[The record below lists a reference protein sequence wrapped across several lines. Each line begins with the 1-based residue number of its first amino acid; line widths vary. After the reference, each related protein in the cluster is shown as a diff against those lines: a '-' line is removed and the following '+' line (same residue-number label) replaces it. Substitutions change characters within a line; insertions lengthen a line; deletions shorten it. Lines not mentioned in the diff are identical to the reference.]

1 MVPYLLAALLLA
13 QHADPNPQQK
23 QIASLVAQIRR
34 LAASEPVVYG
44 VDTRLR
50 AADVLA
56 AKYPK
61 IAKDLLRDAQAALSG
76 VTVPAEQDSLRV
88 SIVQR
93 MAPLDID
100 EAERLIGSIRR
111 GGEEDYVAQAYDK
124 LVEFLALNHG
134 NTREMISKGLQSGGF
149 RSGSASKL
157 LEDSKTADPA
167 AAVALFSEILGAFP
181 AQSPVERDVSYL
193 LDCTKQIAALNRP
206 LALEAIDRA
215 LSAATS
221 QKVRV
226 EKTLRRKMLREI
238 ASTLGSID
246 PELLERYKSERE
258 ELAQAL
264 VTEDTPKA
272 EEAHKDDVHLPDL
285 AEMTYADALSFA
297 RKLEDPAE
305 RVAALIEIY
314 RRETIS
320 PQQRSSVASEAL
332 TAATAM
338 QLTNDRLT
346 AMAMISR
353 DFARINQPANAA
365 FAAQLLSETFSK
377 ACDCE
382 RITCDKSGEKFE
394 CVDLLDLFAEY
405 LEEFKISAE
414 SMSLNNISL
423 EARMLIFKLY
433 PILGLKPPALWSFG
447 N

>member
-1 MVPYLLAALLLA
+1 MIPYLLAALLLA
-13 QHADPNPQQK
+13 EHVEPEQQK
-23 QIASLVAQIRR
+23 QINSIVAQIKR

-50 AADVLA
+50 AADVLT

-76 VTVPAEQDSLRV
+76 DNVPAEQDSLRV

-93 MAPLDID
+93 MAPLDLE

-111 GGEEDYVAQAYDK
+111 GGDEDYVALAYDR
-124 LVEFLALNHG
+124 LVEFVAREHG
-134 NTREMISKGLQSGGF
+134 NTREMISRGLQAGGF
-149 RSGSASKL
+149 RSNSAAKL
-157 LEDSKTADPA
+157 LDDSKKTDAP

-181 AQSPVERDVSYL
+181 AQSAYEADIHFL
-193 LDCTKQIAALNRP
+193 LACTRQIAPLNRP
-206 LALEAIDRA
+206 LAVEALDRA
-215 LSAATS
+215 LNEATS
-221 QKVRV
+221 KKLHI
-226 EKTLRRKMLREI
+226 EKAARRKLLREI

-246 PELLERYKSERE
+246 AELLAQYKTEHDELVEALSAKE
-258 ELAQAL
+258 E
-264 VTEDTPKA
+264 PKA
-272 EEAHKDDVHLPDL
+272 DATKKEDVQPPDL
-285 AEMTYADALSFA
+285 SGDSYSDALSVA
-297 RKLEDPAE
+297 RALKDPTE

-320 PQQRSSVASEAL
+320 AQQRSSVASEAL

-338 QLTNDRLT
+338 PITNDRLT

-353 DFARINQPANAA
+353 DFARVNQPANAA

-382 RITCDKSGEKFE
+382 HETCERSGEKFE
-394 CVDLLDLFAEY
+394 CVNLLDLFSEY

-414 SMSLNNISL
+414 SMSINNISL

-433 PILGLKPPALWSFG
+433 PLLGLKPPAMWSFG